1 VIQKFSRIKLHN
13 ALAVLILSYGSKMQ
27 TLRINYKKL
36 LTSIMIKFFR
46 KTARYTLFGHK
57 RNEEIL
63 EEMKVEPVHK
73 KLRRYKS
80 N

>member
-1 VIQKFSRIKLHN
+1 VVQEFSRIKLYN
-13 ALAVLILSYGSKMQ
+13 VLAVPILSYGSKMQ
-27 TLRINYKKL
+27 TLRKNYKTL
-36 LTSIMIKFFR
+36 LTSIVMKFFR

-63 EEMKVEPVHK
+63 EEMKVVRE